1 MGAPRRVLLVDDHD
15 DARELLRELCI
26 LRGHTVAEA
35 QDGPSGIETALAFR
49 PDVAFVDIKLP
60 HLDGFDVA
68 RALRER
74 MGSSCPKLV
83 ALSGFGSSH
92 ALERALAAGFDEYVV
107 KPIDARRLEVLIIG
121 A

>member
-1 MGAPRRVLLVDDHD
+1 MVAPRRVLLVDDHS

-26 LRGHTVAEA
+26 LRGHVVAEA
-35 QDGPSGIETALAFR
+35 HDGPSGIETALAFR

-60 HLDGFDVA
+60 QLDGYDVA

-74 MGSSCPKLV
+74 MGAACPRLI
-83 ALSGFGSSH
+83 ALSGFG
-92 ALERALAAGFDEYVV
+92 ETRAFDRARDAGFDDYVV
-107 KPIDARRLEVLIIG
+107 KPIDAKRLEGLITG